1 MTDPVKDTRNGLKAV
16 TTIMAGV
23 LLLCSSAVLFGNGF
37 RDGAALGLLFFVL
50 SALFSSAYGLA
61 KNRAWAITLTFIL
74 VATFVIQVG
83 FDPHLLRSPALG
95 IFGLLVLTAPF
106 AAYLEVVQL
115 KAWLH
120 GRRQNG

>member
-23 LLLCSSAVLFGNGF
+23 LLLCSLAVLFGHGF
-37 RDGAALGLLFFVL
+37 RDGAVLGLLFFVL
-50 SALFSSAYGLA
+50 STLFGLAYGLA

-74 VATFVIQVG
+74 VATFVSQVG
-83 FDPHLLRSPALG
+83 FDPHGLRSPALG

-106 AAYLEVVQL
+106 AAYLEVVPL
-115 KAWLH
+115 SAWLH

>member
-1 MTDPVKDTRNGLKAV
+1 
-16 TTIMAGV
+16 MAGV

-37 RDGAALGLLFFVL
+37 RDGAVLGLLFFVL
-50 SALFSSAYGLA
+50 SALFGSAAYRPA
-61 KNRAWAITLTFIL
+61 KNPAWAITLTFIL
-74 VATFVIQVG
+74 VVIFVIQVG

>member
-1 MTDPVKDTRNGLKAV
+1 V
-16 TTIMAGV
+16 TTIIAGV
-23 LLLCSSAVLFGNGF
+23 LLLCSLAALFGNGF
-37 RDGAALGLLFFVL
+37 RDGAVLGLLFFVL
-50 SALFSSAYGLA
+50 STLFGLAAYGLA

-74 VATFVIQVG
+74 VATFVIQVA
-83 FDPHLLRSPALG
+83 FDPHVLRSPALG

-115 KAWLH
+115 RAWLH